1 MDTPFHSC
9 KRVLNRA
16 ASTLAKWLRQAYER
30 RQLSQL
36 DSRELSDLGIS
47 PGDRMNE
54 LSKPFWRD

>member
-1 MDTPFHSC
+1 MDTPSPRY
-9 KRVLNRA
+9 KRLLRQA
-16 ASTLAKWLRQAYER
+16 PSTVAKWLRQAYER

>member
-1 MDTPFHSC
+1 MNKPTHSY
-9 KRVLNRA
+9 KRLLSRA
-16 ASTLAKWLRQAYER
+16 ASILAKWLRQAYER

-36 DSRELSDLGIS
+36 DSRELADLGIS

>member
-1 MDTPFHSC
+1 MDTPSPSY
-9 KRVLNRA
+9 KRLLRQA
-16 ASTLAKWLRQAYER
+16 ASTVAKWLRQAYER

>member
-1 MDTPFHSC
+1 MDTPPPRY
-9 KRVLNRA
+9 KRLLRHT
-16 ASTLAKWLRQAYER
+16 ASTLAKWLRLAYER

-47 PGDRMNE
+47 HGDRMAE

>member
-1 MDTPFHSC
+1 MNKPTHSY
-9 KRVLNRA
+9 KRLLRRA